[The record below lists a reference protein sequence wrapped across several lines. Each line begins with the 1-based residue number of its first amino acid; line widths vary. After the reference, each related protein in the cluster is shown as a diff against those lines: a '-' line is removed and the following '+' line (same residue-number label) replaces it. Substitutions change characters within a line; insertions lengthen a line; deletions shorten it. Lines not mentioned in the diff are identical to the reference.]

1 MSENDKEILKSTAPL
16 IIVIILF
23 VIVGKFGISQ
33 VTDLR
38 AKINDAKKTQSTLS
52 EKLKILKSLSQTAVS
67 SADSVTF
74 ALPKSNPSLQIM
86 SQLKL
91 LASNNLLVLSDIR
104 ASISSGDSS
113 NLSSV
118 TTSFNVT
125 GPREQI
131 ISFIKSIDSIAPITL
146 VDKMQL
152 SEDKGVNIANIS
164 TRTYWAEFP
173 STIPT
178 VTQSVTDLTVS
189 EKDLLMQISNLTFP
203 SFGETVT
210 ATDSA
215 INPNPF
221 GQ

>member
-38 AKINDAKKTQSTLS
+38 VKINDAKKTQSTLS

-189 EKDLLMQISNLTFP
+189 EKDLLTQISNLTFP